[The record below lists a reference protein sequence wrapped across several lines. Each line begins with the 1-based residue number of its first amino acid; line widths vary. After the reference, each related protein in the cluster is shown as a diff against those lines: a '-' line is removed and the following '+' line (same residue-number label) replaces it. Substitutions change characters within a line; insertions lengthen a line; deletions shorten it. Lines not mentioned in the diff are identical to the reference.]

1 MKAGLYARVSTL
13 DKNQDP
19 TLQLRDLRA
28 FCHSR
33 GWKIFDEYID
43 IGQSGGKDSR
53 PQLNRLL
60 DAARKRKIDCVCVWR
75 LDRFGRS
82 LKNLILTL
90 DELIALGVS
99 FTSYS
104 ESIDFTT
111 STGKL
116 LFHLLGAFAEF
127 ERNLIR
133 ERVKAGIENAKD
145 KGVVLGRPKAEI
157 DTKKLLELQSQ
168 GCSIRKIAE
177 TLKVSKSLVH
187 KTLLELN
194 PGNLELSTPLSS

>member
-1 MKAGLYARVSTL
+1 MKVGLYARVSTL

-33 GWKIFDEYID
+33 GWDIFAEYVD

-82 LKNLILTL
+82 LKSLILTL
-90 DELIALGVS
+90 DELITLGVS

-104 ESIDFTT
+104 ENLDFTT

-145 KGVVLGRPKAEI
+145 KGVILGRPKARI
-157 DTKKLLELQSQ
+157 DKEKLLELQRQ
-168 GCSIRKIAE
+168 GYSIRKIAE
-177 TLKVSKSLVH
+177 TLKVSKSFVH
-187 KTLLELN
+187 KTLVKLKTSD
-194 PGNLELSTPLSS
+194 LELSRLLPS